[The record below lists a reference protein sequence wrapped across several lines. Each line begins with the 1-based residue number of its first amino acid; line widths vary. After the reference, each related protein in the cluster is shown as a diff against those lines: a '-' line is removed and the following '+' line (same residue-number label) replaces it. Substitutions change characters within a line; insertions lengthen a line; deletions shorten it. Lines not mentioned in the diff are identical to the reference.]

1 MDANTQLQET
11 VQELQLIAQQAGS
24 ISNQI
29 REMENTLTLL
39 GTHHEGNSLFKQ
51 SGGILVQVDD
61 KEALVE
67 ELKEGLEKFQSHVQH
82 LVERESE
89 LRDLYE
95 ALVKKLEVSK

>member
-1 MDANTQLQET
+1 MQIQLPLSQESNSI
-11 VQELQLIAQQAGS
+11 LQP
-24 ISNQI
+24 
-29 REMENTLTLL
+29 
-39 GTHHEGNSLFKQ
+39 HHEGNSLFKQ

-95 ALVKKLEVSK
+95 TLVKKLEVSK

>member
-1 MDANTQLQET
+1 MDASNQLQET

-29 REMENTLTLL
+29 REMENTLILL
-39 GTHHEGNSLFKQ
+39 STHQDGNSLFKQ

-61 KEALVE
+61 KAALVE
-67 ELKEGLEKFQSHVQH
+67 ELKEGLEKFQNHVQH

-95 ALVKKLEVSK
+95 TLVKKLEVSK